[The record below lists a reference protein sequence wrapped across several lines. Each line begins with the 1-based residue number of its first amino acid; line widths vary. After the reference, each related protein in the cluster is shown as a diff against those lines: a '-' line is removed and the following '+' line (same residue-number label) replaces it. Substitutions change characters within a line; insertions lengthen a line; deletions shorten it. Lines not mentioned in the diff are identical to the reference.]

1 MADDNR
7 KWAKKH
13 PGSKDF
19 LRSSFC
25 SPEIL
30 SPGSGDLNAE
40 ERAEMEAL
48 ENPTNPP
55 GGARE
60 QNSGSP
66 GGEDD
71 KPPQGCCT
79 IL

>member
-30 SPGSGDLNAE
+30 SGGDLNAE
-40 ERAEMEAL
+40 ERAEMEAA

-60 QNSGSP
+60 PGSP
-66 GGEDD
+66 GGKDD